1 MNNAIVYSIHSNNT
15 KIDTLPQWRQTR
27 YSIDTLRSFNKDI
40 PIVIYMS
47 PVGISNTITMPL
59 NMHNVTIKEFNAK
72 PEDAL
77 DNQMLSTLTS
87 HKWVSTFDALELYD
101 NVLYVD
107 GDTVWY
113 KDPNVLFNKYGSGDT
128 IVSKED
134 QLKVFVDFAG
144 IKNKVMND
152 GVNLLSS
159 NMLKYK
165 DYILEQRVLRV
176 KEWQDKYRDVD
187 DDDIKTLGIQW
198 ASCQYAVSEAMHD
211 IGLPVIF
218 FDRSDVLLGS
228 EDLALHEPE
237 SSGAAV
243 CHYLSHNSSKMLPEQ
258 YNLWIGSNTR
268 HGKIK
273 SITIRNGTTYAATNM
288 GEFNVVDLYDS

>member
-1 MNNAIVYSIHSNNT
+1 
-15 KIDTLPQWRQTR
+15 
-27 YSIDTLRSFNKDI
+27 
-40 PIVIYMS
+40 MS
-47 PVGISNTITMPL
+47 PIGISDTITMPL
-59 NMHNVTIKEFNAK
+59 NMDNLTIKEFEAK
-72 PEDAL
+72 PEDTL

-87 HKWVSTFDALELYD
+87 HKWVSTFDALQIYD

-113 KDPNVLFNKYGSGDT
+113 KDPDILFSKYGNKDR

-134 QLKVFVDFAG
+134 QLKLFVDFAG

-152 GVNLLSS
+152 GVNLVSS
-159 NMLKYK
+159 KMLIYR

-176 KEWQDKYRDVD
+176 KEWQDKYSAIES
-187 DDDIKTLGIQW
+187 DDIKTFGIQW

-218 FDRSDVLLGS
+218 FDSSEVLLGS

-237 SSGAAV
+237 SSGAV
-243 CHYLSHNSSKMLPEQ
+243 VLHYLSHNTSKILPKK
-258 YNLWIGSNTR
+258 YSLWIGSTTPL
-268 HGKIK
+268 GKIK
-273 SITIRNGTTYAATNM
+273 SISIRGGTTYAITDN
-288 GEFNVVDLYDS
+288 GEFNVLDLC